1 MNPRI
6 RLVIDEFARHRTQF
20 ETLCHSLTP
29 PELMASIP
37 DTHWTVRDYI
47 AHLCTIDGLIVPG
60 FAAQV
65 GQQAPLPDVPFPN
78 PFDIDDWNEAAVR
91 AREDASIDDL
101 LAEAAIHRGRMVKAM
116 SEFTDAHLDN
126 VIDYGG
132 DRKTLNLPKSKVRFG
147 GLLWGIAIHEPT
159 HTRDMLRGLPER
171 AKEPWIAEWLASVS
185 DSLIPQG
192 VREQRV

>member
-1 MNPRI
+1 MNLRV

-20 ETLCHSLTP
+20 ESLCQALTP
-29 PELMASIP
+29 VELVTPIP
-37 DTHWTVRDYI
+37 GSHWTVRDYI

-65 GQQAPLPDVPFPN
+65 GQTAPLPDVPFPN
-78 PFDIDDWNEAAVR
+78 PFDIDEWNDSAVH
-91 AREDASIDDL
+91 AREDSSIDDL
-101 LAEAAIHRGRMVKAM
+101 LAEAGIHRERMVKAIA
-116 SEFTDAHLDN
+116 EFTDEHLDR

-159 HTRDMLRGLPER
+159 HTRDILRALPER
-171 AKEPWIAEWLASVS
+171 AKEPWIAEWLASVN